1 MNVYEKVQDYQ
12 KKNDGSLDDA
22 LKAIG
27 CTRGAYYSARNR
39 MDKNERKDKR
49 KKVVRIVDPAVVKH
63 PSLADSLARISS
75 GLANIKRIL
84 GL

>member
-1 MNVYEKVQDYQ
+1 MNVYEKAQDY
-12 KKNDGSLDDA
+12 KEKNNCNLDEA

-27 CTRGAYYSARNR
+27 CTRGAYYSAKNR
-39 MDKNERKDKR
+39 MAAKKSQ
-49 KKVVRIVDPAVVKH
+49 KKVVRIVDPTVVKH
-63 PSLADSLARISS
+63 PSLADSLAQINS